1 MAVLEVETIVNV
13 WTVHQKNGRCREV
26 AVGGVSTVLNECNKM
41 GRTSRAD
48 FANFQL
54 SQEMRISLFTIK
66 HETKVNKE
74 YWF

>member
-1 MAVLEVETIVNV
+1 MNV

-41 GRTSRAD
+41 GRTSSAD

-54 SQEMRISLFTIK
+54 SQEMRISLFKIK
-66 HETKVNKE
+66 HGTKDNKE